1 MALVAD
7 FSEADL
13 VTVLG
18 TVGLEGVQVAA
29 SEVTPGVASYTAS
42 PMIFVADLQA
52 QVLLIFWRLQVQEF
66 VSRLS
71 WERGATV
78 NELGL
83 QLRRVLYVMKRRE
96 EIR

>member
-1 MALVAD
+1 MTLVSD

-52 QVLLIFWRLQVQEF
+52 PVLLIF
-66 VSRLS
+66 
-71 WERGATV
+71 
-78 NELGL
+78 
-83 QLRRVLYVMKRRE
+83 
-96 EIR
+96 